1 MNYKIIEGQKIV
13 RIYLDNYIE
22 QSIPINDTIKIIVLQ
37 DNNNAIVN
45 KVDIAYLNL
54 FQKVQ
59 INLLDL
65 LDKNQG

>member
-13 RIYLDNYIE
+13 RINLDNYIE

-65 LDKNQG
+65 LDKNQR

>member
-65 LDKNQG
+65 LDKNQR